1 MVWCSAQGCSS
12 MWCGALDVACLGLPL
27 PGCACCFRHTSE
39 DLASI
44 VKPGIFIVDDVA
56 LPTPITF
63 LVLLG
68 EKAVAA
74 KLTGG
79 GLGVASGGPR
89 VGRLSETGSDND
101 DREGPSGDEHLYDT
115 SPSLVQR
122 RRRRRHQPFCTRL
135 ESRSGKGSFIPSL
148 AHTRCVS
155 RERPAHASGFGCA
168 A

>member
-63 LVLLG
+63 LVLPG

-74 KLTGG
+74 KLAGG
-79 GLGVASGGPR
+79 GLGLASGGPR
-89 VGRLSETGSDND
+89 VGPLSENGSDNY
-101 DREGPSGDEHLYDT
+101 DREGADEGGHLHDT
-115 SPSLVQR
+115 SPSIVHR
-122 RRRRRHQPFCTRL
+122 RRRRRYQPFL
-135 ESRSGKGSFIPSL
+135 HSLGK
-148 AHTRCVS
+148 
-155 RERPAHASGFGCA
+155 
-168 A
+168 